1 MSVCVLLHSL
11 EEVLQSLL
19 LVSHHEKT
27 ILPSQEAVLYWKEG
41 VLFYLENYK
50 LHSRSLQ
57 GVLQF
62 ELAEEQSLSISSI
75 TLILK
80 RRSITFSSKITL
92 HITLCIEAVLQFA
105 LAI

>member
-1 MSVCVLLHSL
+1 MELVKHVCMCFITFFGRGI
-11 EEVLQSLL
+11 QSLL

-41 VLFYLENYK
+41 ALFYLENNK

-62 ELAEEQSLSISSI
+62 ELAEEQSFSISSI
-75 TLILK
+75 TFIL
-80 RRSITFSSKITL
+80 
-92 HITLCIEAVLQFA
+92 
-105 LAI
+105 

>member
-1 MSVCVLLHSL
+1 MQLVEHVCMCFITVCGRGIH
-11 EEVLQSLL
+11 SLL

-41 VLFYLENYK
+41 ALFYLENNK

-62 ELAEEQSLSISSI
+62 ELAEEQSFSISSI
-75 TLILK
+75 TFIL
-80 RRSITFSSKITL
+80 
-92 HITLCIEAVLQFA
+92 
-105 LAI
+105 